1 MDTLECKV
9 DKIVYRSPE
18 NGFTIL
24 SCLANREMVTVT
36 GPLADVTPGVT
47 LSVQGEWKTHPKYG
61 QQLEAAS
68 WAYTAPNDLAG
79 IELYLTHFCKGIG
92 KTYARK
98 IVQQFGRKAIEVL
111 DSHPEK
117 LSQIRGIGKGRLK
130 KIQDSWRKNK
140 AIQDVMIFL
149 QGHGITPGYAA
160 RIYAKYGDTSIAVI
174 QKDPYRLADEVQGI
188 GFQMADKLAL
198 SLGIDKDSFIRIR
211 SGVLFTLNQVSNDG
225 HVYATR
231 GQLVRKAIS
240 LLDVDEVK
248 LQATIDE
255 MLKTNEIIKDGD
267 DAIYLLPLRYCEVG
281 IASNLARLLTTPVKL
296 NADASK
302 IEKKL
307 GITYDPLQADAI
319 MKAMESQVMVLTG
332 GPGTGKTTVTRGIIE
347 AFLQNHLKEFGIPFQ
362 ICLYFLFGRVLLDGG
377 IYIQSSQV

>member
-149 QGHGITPGYAA
+149 QGHGITPGY
-160 RIYAKYGDTSIAVI
+160 
-174 QKDPYRLADEVQGI
+174 EI
-188 GFQMADKLAL
+188 G
-198 SLGIDKDSFIRIR
+198 R
-211 SGVLFTLNQVSNDG
+211 
-225 HVYATR
+225 
-231 GQLVRKAIS
+231 
-240 LLDVDEVK
+240 
-248 LQATIDE
+248 
-255 MLKTNEIIKDGD
+255 
-267 DAIYLLPLRYCEVG
+267 
-281 IASNLARLLTTPVKL
+281 ASCR
-296 NADASK
+296 
-302 IEKKL
+302 E
-307 GITYDPLQADAI
+307 
-319 MKAMESQVMVLTG
+319 
-332 GPGTGKTTVTRGIIE
+332 
-347 AFLQNHLKEFGIPFQ
+347 
-362 ICLYFLFGRVLLDGG
+362 RV
-377 IYIQSSQV
+377 